1 MQIKQPNY
9 DLKKCEL
16 PFKGQRYCLAMIQVI
31 IIHRI
36 RYHIVISY
44 LLPVPDTTGTLLTM
58 TTSKFIPYLGCLH
71 CSYSDFTELIPL
83 LVNGDHNLAKKYTH
97 HFNHLILFHILKFKH
112 LDGHKC
118 FVFSYTWL

>member
-1 MQIKQPNY
+1 MQVKQPNY

-16 PFKGQRYCLAMIQVI
+16 PFKGVRYCLAITIQVI

-58 TTSKFIPYLGCLH
+58 TTSKFIPYLRCLH
-71 CSYSDFTELIPL
+71 CSYSYFTELIPL
-83 LVNGDHNLAKKYTH
+83 LVNGDHNLAKKIHTSFQPFDFIPY
-97 HFNHLILFHILKFKH
+97 NKI
-112 LDGHKC
+112 
-118 FVFSYTWL
+118 